1 MWQQMGG
8 NCGLRPATI
17 DATGTARRL
26 GMTATPAPQEVGVRA
41 LKNALS
47 RYLAA
52 VRDGQE
58 LIVTDHGK
66 PVARIVPVSRS
77 VDRLAELIA
86 QGKVRPARPGPRYDP
101 QPLENAGPLSDI
113 VIEQR
118 R

>member
-1 MWQQMGG
+1 MPDVPPPP
-8 NCGLRPATI
+8 RK
-17 DATGTARRL
+17 
-26 GMTATPAPQEVGVRA
+26 VGVRD
-41 LKNALS
+41 LKNGLS

-77 VDRLAELIA
+77 LDRLAELIA
-86 QGKVRPARPGPRYDP
+86 QGKVRPARPGPRYIP
-101 QPLENAGPLSDI
+101 KPIEGAGPLSDL

>member
-1 MWQQMGG
+1 M
-8 NCGLRPATI
+8 P
-17 DATGTARRL
+17 DV
-26 GMTATPAPQEVGVRA
+26 PPPPQKVGVRE
-41 LKNALS
+41 LKNGLS

-77 VDRLAELIA
+77 LDRLAELIA
-86 QGKVRPARPGPRYDP
+86 EGKVKPAHPGPRYVP
-101 QPLENAGPLSDI
+101 EPMKGVGPVSDL

>member
-1 MWQQMGG
+1 M
-8 NCGLRPATI
+8 A
-17 DATGTARRL
+17 DV
-26 GMTATPAPQEVGVRA
+26 PAPQEVGVRA

-66 PVARIVPVSRS
+66 PIARIVPVSRS

-86 QGKVRPARPGPRYDP
+86 QGKARPARPGPRSIP
-101 QPLENAGPLSDI
+101 QPIENAGPLSDI
-113 VIEQR
+113 VLEQR

>member
-1 MWQQMGG
+1 MV
-8 NCGLRPATI
+8 
-17 DATGTARRL
+17 D
-26 GMTATPAPQEVGVRA
+26 TPVPQEVGVRA

-52 VRDGQE
+52 VREGQE

-66 PVARIVPVSRS
+66 PVARITPVSRS

-86 QGKVRPARPGPRYDP
+86 EGKVRPARSGPRFSP
-101 QPLENAGPLSDI
+101 EPLENEGPLSDI

>member
-1 MWQQMGG
+1 M
-8 NCGLRPATI
+8 A
-17 DATGTARRL
+17 D
-26 GMTATPAPQEVGVRA
+26 TPAPQEVGVRA

-58 LIVTDHGK
+58 LIVTDHGR
-66 PVARIVPVSRS
+66 PVARIIPVSRS

-86 QGKVRPARPGPRYDP
+86 QGKVRPARPGPRSVP
-101 QPLENAGPLSDI
+101 QPLENEGPLSDI
-113 VIEQR
+113 VLEQR

>member
-1 MWQQMGG
+1 MA
-8 NCGLRPATI
+8 NPILP
-17 DATGTARRL
+17 
-26 GMTATPAPQEVGVRA
+26 PQEVGVRA
-41 LKNALS
+41 LKNGLS

-58 LIVTDHGK
+58 LIVTVHGK

-77 VDRLAELIA
+77 IERLAELVA
-86 QGKVRPARPGPRYDP
+86 QGKVLPPHPGPRYIP
-101 QPLENAGPLSDI
+101 KPIEGAGPVSDL

>member
-1 MWQQMGG
+1 MSE
-8 NCGLRPATI
+8 
-17 DATGTARRL
+17 
-26 GMTATPAPQEVGVRA
+26 TPEPQEVGVRE

-66 PVARIVPVSRS
+66 PIARIVPVSGS
-77 VDRLAELIA
+77 IDRLAELIA
-86 QGKVRPARPGPRYDP
+86 RGRVLPAKPGARFVPR
-101 QPLENAGPLSDI
+101 PLENAGPLSDI
-113 VIEQR
+113 VLEQR

>member
-1 MWQQMGG
+1 
-8 NCGLRPATI
+8 
-17 DATGTARRL
+17 
-26 GMTATPAPQEVGVRA
+26 VRD
-41 LKNALS
+41 LKNGLS

-77 VDRLAELIA
+77 LDRLAELIA
-86 QGKVRPARPGPRYDP
+86 QGKVKPAIPGPRYIP
-101 QPLENAGPLSDI
+101 EPIKGVGPVSDLI
-113 VIEQR
+113 SEQR